1 MAATTRPSRRR
12 RPAAAGHAKGAR
24 RAVDRLAGSPRAR
37 HQRLAWYGGLALM
50 AALEIIDWPIAIVI
64 AVGHEIAHRARTQAL
79 RELAEGVEAGA

>member
-1 MAATTRPSRRR
+1 MAPTTRPSRQR
-12 RPAAAGHAKGAR
+12 RPAAAGHAKRTR
-24 RAVDRLAGSPRAR
+24 RVADRLAGGQRAR

-64 AVGHEIAHRARTQAL
+64 AVGHEIAHRARTKAL